1 MHPEF
6 LAALAR
12 AQRDDLV
19 RQREFRNTAKHSRQ
33 RRKAAGQASDVRVRT
48 RLGLALVAAGT
59 RLAQDQAG
67 GIELLHK

>member
-1 MHPEF
+1 MHPDF

-12 AQRDDLV
+12 AQRDDLL
-19 RQREFRNTAKHSRQ
+19 RQREFRNSATSVVRTPKHPGQ
-33 RRKAAGQASDVRVRT
+33 TLDRRART

-59 RLAQDQAG
+59 RLVQDQPG

>member
-12 AQRDDLV
+12 AQRDDLL
-19 RQREFRNTAKHSRQ
+19 RQREFRNSAVLAVRGQKR
-33 RRKAAGQASDVRVRT
+33 AGQATERRART
-48 RLGLALVAAGT
+48 RLGIALVAAGT
-59 RLAQDQAG
+59 RLVQEQPG